1 MTDLTFTIPWILA
14 LVPVLVAAT
23 VFFGLRV
30 QRRTRFARVFAI
42 VLRGIGLTLLIL
54 AMAGTGLS
62 RRADS
67 TAHIFAL
74 DVSDSAAPGLTEAL
88 AAIRAENGRTAKDAM
103 GIVAFGADAV
113 VEKLPAVDGTLGELY
128 SWTDGA
134 YSNLAAAL
142 TVAQSAFPEGMKRRV
157 VLVSDGLE
165 TLGNALTAART
176 LAAAQIAVD
185 VLPLQANGFDEVQ
198 LVSLTA
204 PRQVSKNAEYELE
217 TTIYSTT
224 DNTVSIA
231 VYKNN
236 RLIAESDVTVRAGEN
251 RFAFTDAADEG
262 GGIVFRAEIRAA
274 RDRFTQNNRAFT
286 YSYVA
291 DAPRVLVIGYENSAV
306 EIVKILKAAGINV
319 TATQAAAAP
328 SALDRLNVYDSVV
341 LADAPLDILPDGF
354 AEALDSYAR
363 NTGGGVLCIGG
374 ENSYALGGYYNTPL
388 ETLLPVEM
396 RLKDMED
403 VPNLGMVIVLD
414 RSGSMTGG
422 SYGISKLELAKE
434 AVIRAVDALS
444 PEDTF
449 GVIAFDDGF
458 DWAVPFDT
466 LGGSASAVQWR
477 IGQISPGGGT
487 SILPGL
493 TEAVNVLAQ
502 ADTKLKHIIL
512 LTDGQAEQT
521 GYNSVLAKMADAGIT
536 LSSIAVG
543 SDADRRLLEELAEG
557 GGGRFYYTDEFT
569 DLPKIFTKETTLAG
583 KAYLNQRTFCPT
595 LGVLSPILTG
605 IESLSPLNG
614 YISTTAKPRAD
625 VILLS
630 DTDEPVLAA
639 WQYGL
644 GRTVAWTTD
653 ATGMWTSNWL
663 ADGTGEAMLRNAVSW
678 TLRRQDG
685 GNVTLDVA
693 TNGKDSVL
701 TLTTAL
707 SDTVTAVSGTL
718 AGTDGAAHALEF
730 RAAAPGSFRASVK
743 DLEPGA
749 YVAALTLMTPEGEQ
763 HIPLGVSVTYPA
775 EYDMRRLARGE
786 ELLAKIAETTGGRV
800 LTMEDALYR
809 PVTAASFAGVNVTT
823 ELLVAA
829 LVLLLIDIAL
839 RRFPSLL
846 NKLEALLGRWMK
858 TAHHI
863 SSKLAEAAEAFVQNT
878 EKTNTAPLK
887 TKETNVKV
895 VKPPDT
901 PAAAPNTAGA
911 LLAQKKKSGRR

>member
-1 MTDLTFTIPWILA
+1 MTDLTFATPWILA
-14 LVPVLVAAT
+14 LAPVLIAAT
-23 VFFGLRV
+23 VFFGLRA
-30 QRRTRFARVFAI
+30 QRRTRFARVFTI
-42 VLRGIGLTLLIL
+42 VLRSIGLCLLIL

-62 RRADS
+62 RRADI
-67 TAHIFAL
+67 TAHLFAL
-74 DVSDSAAPGLTEAL
+74 DLSDSAAPGLDAAL
-88 AAIRAENGRTAKDAM
+88 AAIRAGNGRTDKDAM
-103 GIVAFGADAV
+103 GIIAFGADAV
-113 VEKLPAVDGTLGELY
+113 VEKLPTPDGTLGELY
-128 SWTDGA
+128 SWVDGS
-134 YSNLAAAL
+134 YSNLASAL

-165 TLGNALTAART
+165 TIGNALTAART
-176 LAAAQIAVD
+176 LRAAQIEVD
-185 VLPLQANGFDEVQ
+185 VLPLTVGGFDEVQ

-217 TTIYSTT
+217 TSIYSTT
-224 DNTVSIA
+224 DNRLSIT

-251 RFAFTDAADEG
+251 RFAFTDVADEG
-262 GGIVFRAEIRAA
+262 GGIALRAEIRASD
-274 RDRFTQNNRAFT
+274 DRFTQNNRAFA

-291 DAPRVLVIGYENSAV
+291 DAPKVLVIGYENSGA
-306 EIVKILKAAGINV
+306 EITKILQASGVNV
-319 TATQAAAAP
+319 TLTQAAAAP
-328 SALDRLNVYDSVV
+328 SSVDRLNAYDSVV

-354 AEALDSYAR
+354 ADAIESYAR
-363 NTGGGVLCIGG
+363 NTGGGVLCVGG

-403 VPNLGMVIVLD
+403 VPNLGMIIVLD

-422 SYGISKLELAKE
+422 SYGVSKLELAKE

-458 DWAVPFDT
+458 DWAVHFST
-466 LGGSASAVQWR
+466 LGKSASAVQDR
-477 IGQISPGGGT
+477 IAQISPGGGT

-493 TEAVNVLAQ
+493 TEAVQTLVNS
-502 ADTKLKHIIL
+502 DTKLKHIIL
-512 LTDGQAEQT
+512 LTDGQAEQS
-521 GYNSVLAKMADAGIT
+521 GYNSVLSQMKEHGIT

-543 SDADRRLLEELAEG
+543 SDSDTRLLEMLAEEG
-557 GGGRFYYTDEFT
+557 GGRYYYTDEFT

-583 KAYLNQRTFCPT
+583 KTYLNQRSFYPA
-595 LGVLSPILTG
+595 LGIVSPILTG
-605 IESLSPLNG
+605 IESLSPLDG

-625 VILLS
+625 VILAS

-653 ATGMWTSNWL
+653 AAGMWTANWL
-663 ADGTGEAMLRNAVSW
+663 ADGTGEALLRNAVSW

-693 TNGKDSVL
+693 MDGKDSVL

-707 SDTVTAVSGTL
+707 ADNVTAVTGVLTG
-718 AGTDGAAHALEF
+718 ADGAEHALEF
-730 RAAAPGSFRASVK
+730 RAAAPGTFRAAVK

-749 YVAALTLMTPEGEQ
+749 YVAALALTTPEDAQ
-763 HIPLGVSVTYPA
+763 HIPLGVSVSYPA
-775 EYDMRRLARGE
+775 EYDMRRLARGA

-800 LTMEDALYR
+800 LTTADDLYR
-809 PVTAASFAGVNVTT
+809 TVTTASFAGVSVTN
-823 ELLVAA
+823 ELLTAA

-839 RRFPSLL
+839 RRFPGAL
-846 NKLEALLGRWMK
+846 NKLELLLGKWLKNTRT
-858 TAHHI
+858 TAAN
-863 SSKLAEAAEAFVQNT
+863 LAAAGREFVQNA
-878 EKTNTAPLK
+878 EKPKAIPPK
-887 TKETNVKV
+887 TKEQ
-895 VKPPDT
+895 KPKSIKTT
-901 PAAAPNTAGA
+901 PKAAETPNTSGA